1 VTQINK
7 QKIVSE
13 IKKNKE
19 NMIFIIHSIVEI
31 RNKSSGTQNAK
42 VTVQPR

>member
-1 VTQINK
+1 MTQIKK
-7 QKIVSE
+7 QKIESE
-13 IKKNKE
+13 IKNKE